1 MRKSLV
7 VLTFA
12 AGLALSNVG
21 IADSQHGA
29 MQAGPGNQAVVTQMA
44 LRDLWLGHIFWVR
57 EVVSATVA
65 KDAGAVA
72 VAEGRAVDNAKQ
84 IASAIE
90 PFYGR
95 AASDQLFKLLA
106 GHYTAIKGNAEATV
120 AGNSGEAKNAAVEL
134 AANAREIGAFL
145 SKANPHLQQ
154 QTLDALLTAHGG
166 HHLQQNQQLAKGDRS
181 AEART
186 WDEMRAHIY
195 SISDALTAA
204 LVKQFPGKF

>member
-7 VLTFA
+7 VLMFA
-12 AGLALSNVG
+12 AGMAMSNVG
-21 IADSQHGA
+21 TADSQHGA
-29 MQAGPGNQAVVTQMA
+29 VQAGPGTQAVATQLA

-57 EVVSATVA
+57 EVASAVVA
-65 KDAGAVA
+65 KDKGAID
-72 VAEGRAVDNAKQ
+72 VAEGRVVDNAKQ
-84 IASAIE
+84 IAGAIE

-106 GHYTAIKGNAEATV
+106 GHYTAIKGHASATV
-120 AGNSGEAKNAAVEL
+120 AGNSGEAKKAAVEL
-134 AANAREIGAFL
+134 AANARQISAFL
-145 SKANPHLQQ
+145 SKANPNLQQ
-154 QTLDALLTAHGG
+154 QSLDALLAAHGG

-186 WDEMRAHIY
+186 WDEMRTHIY

-204 LVKQFPGKF
+204 LAKQFPDKF

>member
-7 VLTFA
+7 VVMLA
-12 AGLALSNVG
+12 GGLAISGVG
-21 IADSQHGA
+21 SADSQHGA
-29 MQAGPGNQAVVTQMA
+29 LQAAPGSQAVATQMA
-44 LRDLWLGHIFWVR
+44 LRDLWVGHIFWVR
-57 EVVSATVA
+57 EVVDAMVA
-65 KDAGAVA
+65 KDTGAVA
-72 VAEGRAVDNAKQ
+72 VAEGRVVDNAKQ
-84 IASAIE
+84 IAGAIE

-106 GHYTAIKGNAEATV
+106 GHYTAIKEHAAATI
-120 AGNSGEAKNAAVEL
+120 AGNSSEAKHAVVEL

-154 QTLDALLTAHGG
+154 QTLEALLAAHGG
-166 HHLQQNQQLAKGDRS
+166 HHLQQNQQLAKGDRA

-186 WDEMRAHIY
+186 WDEMRTHIY

-204 LVKQFPGKF
+204 LTKQFPKEF